1 MPQIEILHPA
11 GLAAADRERWARL
24 CAAEPA
30 FASPLLGPDF
40 AQLVGTVR
48 DDARVAIV
56 RRRDEALAYFAFHQR
71 PGGMARPIGAPFSDV
86 HAVVSGPG
94 LPIGGLELL
103 RRAGVRRFPFTA
115 LVDPFGLFA
124 GAASTGG
131 RSFAIDLTAPPPV
144 ERSAQHRKKL
154 RQWRTRL
161 EAEHGPARLVA
172 PDHDPDAF
180 ASLLIWKRAQFDRSG
195 LHDVLRADWSYALMQ
210 AAFERREPP
219 LRGYLATLRIGE
231 RLVAGRFGIE
241 AGGVFHPWIAAYDP
255 VFAAFGPGHLLL
267 AAISEA
273 GPDLGLRTY
282 ELGPG
287 LEDQKRSRANLE
299 FEVLSGDARIS
310 RPPVRVTPSGRLLRL
325 SRRLDQIA
333 MVELTLPGRAFGVAD
348 TLMKARRRWSA
359 G

>member
-11 GLAAADRERWARL
+11 ALTAQDREHWSRL
-24 CAAEPA
+24 CAAEPM

-40 AQLVGTVR
+40 ALLVGEVR
-48 DDARVAIV
+48 RDARVAV
-56 RRRDEALAYFAFHQR
+56 ARRRGAALAFFAFHQR
-71 PGGMARPIGAPFSDV
+71 PQGMARPIGAPFSDV
-86 HAVVSGPG
+86 HAIVSGPH
-94 LPIGGLELL
+94 LPLSGLELM
-103 RRAGVRRFPFTA
+103 RRAGIRRFPFTA
-115 LVDPFGLFA
+115 LIDPFGLFA
-124 GAASTGG
+124 DIASTASP
-131 RSFAIDLTAPPPV
+131 SFAIDLTAPPPI

-161 EAEHGPARLVA
+161 EAGHGPIRLVA

-180 ASLLIWKRAQFDRSG
+180 ASLLIWKREQFDRSG

-210 AAFERREPP
+210 AAFERRGPP
-219 LRGYLATLRIGE
+219 LRGFLATLRIGE
-231 RLVAGRFGIE
+231 RLVAGRFGVE

-255 VFAAFGPGHLLL
+255 AFAAFGPGHLLL

-273 GPDLGLRTY
+273 GPALGLRTY

-299 FEVLSGDARIS
+299 FEVLAGDARVS
-310 RPPVRVTPSGRLLRL
+310 RPPVGLSPTGRLLRL

-359 G
+359 S